1 MVKRTASIEEV
12 LAAVE
17 AARDKVMADE
27 VKSLT
32 KLGIPKAMAY
42 QMIAS
47 RFHQK
52 VGNQEEALPRLCRG
66 DPKGTPSESHKVRR
80 RLAGDVLSVGRSKS
94 GLELSLALIGL
105 L

>member
-1 MVKRTASIEEV
+1 MAQMASPRRTATLEEV
-12 LAAVE
+12 LAAIE

-27 VKSLT
+27 IKSLT

-52 VGNQEEALPRLCRG
+52 TPGQEEAEP
-66 DPKGTPSESHKVRR
+66 DPFEST
-80 RLAGDVLSVGRSKS
+80 AGWDDIS
-94 GLELSLALIGL
+94 
-105 L
+105 

>member
-1 MVKRTASIEEV
+1 MASPMAKKTASVEEV
-12 LAAVE
+12 LAAID

-52 VGNQEEALPRLCRG
+52 APGTEEAEP
-66 DPKGTPSESHKVRR
+66 DPFEST
-80 RLAGDVLSVGRSKS
+80 S
-94 GLELSLALIGL
+94 GSNWDDIS
-105 L
+105 